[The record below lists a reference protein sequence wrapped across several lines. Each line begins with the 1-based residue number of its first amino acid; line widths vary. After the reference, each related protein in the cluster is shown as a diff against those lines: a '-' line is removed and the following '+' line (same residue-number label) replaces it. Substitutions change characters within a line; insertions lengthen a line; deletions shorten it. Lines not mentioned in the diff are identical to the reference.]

1 MDFRILGPLEVW
13 QDGRAVSI
21 RSVRARSLL
30 VILLLNPNR
39 VLARD
44 DLIERIWDGRPPKTA
59 RAMLQNGVSALRRS
73 LGSDALETVPPGY
86 RLNLEPEQ
94 LDSLRFV
101 ALVDQARDAE
111 PEVQAKRLRD
121 ALAYWRGPPLSDYP
135 FAESEFVRLEEL
147 RLYAVEQR
155 IEADLALGQDA
166 ELVPELEGLLAVTPL
181 RERLWEQLMRAL
193 YRSGRQAEALA
204 TYRRAHDAFV
214 GHLGIEPG
222 PALKELQRAILVQ
235 DPRLESVAR
244 VEPTDLLERAAPI
257 LPAGFGDRARSLY
270 DYGVALF
277 RLGEPARA
285 KAVFGQARDQSRLAG
300 DPLLAELID
309 LAESHQ
315 ESWSGERSNSDHLAQ
330 AQHSVEV
337 FERAGDDRKLAKALL
352 ERGMAWGVLGSAAK
366 GEPDVRRAIDLARA
380 AGDRWQEGWS
390 RIMLGIGIWFRG
402 PTTVGEALQGC
413 EEQLASLDWAKPGPL
428 GLWST
433 LGYLHAQ
440 AGHASE
446 AEAWGRRAVEGTR
459 EAGIRGELG
468 GLRRR
473 LALTLALIG
482 DDAGAEVELRA
493 AHDLWT
499 SIAPTDP
506 ELSRARAEL
515 GMLAYRRGE
524 LDEAEALVAAA
535 RRSATD
541 DLECRLRW
549 RIAAA
554 HIEAGHG
561 RTEQAVGL
569 AEEAVRLASA
579 TDWLDLRAEAL
590 ETLALVGGPRSARN
604 EGLELA
610 TLRGNVVLA
619 VRIAELP
626 H

>member
-1 MDFRILGPLEVW
+1 VDFRILGPLEIR
-13 QDGRAVSI
+13 QDGRVLSI
-21 RSVRARSLL
+21 GSVRVRSLL
-30 VILLLNPNR
+30 VILLLHPNK
-39 VLARD
+39 VLAQD
-44 DLIERIWDGRPPKTA
+44 DLIDRLWDGRAPKTA
-59 RAMLQNGVSALRRS
+59 KAMLQNAVSALRHV
-73 LGSDALETVPPGY
+73 LGAEMLETVPPGY
-86 RLNLEPEQ
+86 RLNVQPES
-94 LDSLRFV
+94 LDSLRFA

-111 PEVQAKRLRD
+111 PEIQAKRLRD

-147 RLYAVEQR
+147 RLYAIEQR
-155 IEADLALGQDA
+155 VEADLALGHDA
-166 ELVPELEGLLAVTPL
+166 DLVPELEGLLAMTPL
-181 RERLWEQLMRAL
+181 RERLWEQLMLAL
-193 YRSGRQAEALA
+193 YRSGRQAEALS
-204 TYRRAHDAFV
+204 TYRRAHDVFV
-214 GHLGIEPG
+214 GRLGIEPG

-257 LPAGFGDRARSLY
+257 LPTGFGDRAKSLY

-285 KAVFGQARDQSRLAG
+285 MAVFEQARDQSRLAG

-309 LAESHQ
+309 LAVSHQ
-315 ESWSGERSNSDHLAQ
+315 ESWTGERGNRDHLAQ

-352 ERGMAWGVLGSAAK
+352 ERGMAWGVLGSSAK
-366 GEPDVRRAIDLARA
+366 GESDVRRAIELAGA
-380 AGDRWQEGWS
+380 TGDRWQEGWS
-390 RIMLGIGIWFRG
+390 RNMLAIAIWQRG
-402 PTTVGEALQGC
+402 PTNVDEALLGC
-413 EEQLASLDWAKPGPL
+413 EEQLASFDWGPPGPL

-440 AGHASE
+440 AGHAVE
-446 AEAWGRRAVEGTR
+446 AEAWGRRSVDGTR

-473 LALTLALIG
+473 LGLTLALIG
-482 DDAGAEVELRA
+482 DYAAAEVELRA

-506 ELSRARAEL
+506 ELFRARAEL
-515 GMLAYRRGE
+515 ATLAYQRGE

-554 HIEAGHG
+554 HVEAGRG
-561 RTEQAVGL
+561 RTEHAVGL
-569 AEEAVRLASA
+569 AEEAVRLASD
-579 TDWLDLRAEAL
+579 TDWLDIRAETL
-590 ETLALVGGPRSARN
+590 ETLHTVGGPGSARD
-604 EGLELA
+604 EALKLA
-610 TLRGNVVLA
+610 TLRGNA
-619 VRIAELP
+619 VAAARIRAS
-626 H
+626 